1 MQKFKSVEELVNQ
14 LKPEKP
20 VYCIRK
26 NSIKYAVKFFLNK
39 FPGKILYAVKTN
51 PHPEVIKTIIES
63 GVKQFDVASIEE
75 IKNIRTFS
83 NTAKCSFMHTVKS
96 RESIKEAYFNYGVK
110 TFSLDTKDELIKII
124 ESTNNAKDLELFVRV
139 AVSNEHAE
147 IDLSKKFG
155 ALTSEA
161 IGLLRLVKQH
171 AKKIGLSFHVG
182 SQCMHPISYSKGIN
196 EIGNIIKKTK
206 IIPDYINVGGGF
218 PTIYPDLIPQSLDNY
233 FNEINKSLENL
244 KLEKLP
250 EIICEPGRAIV
261 AESGS
266 TIVRVAVSNEH
277 AEIDLSKKF
286 GALTSEAIGLLRLV
300 KQHAKKVGLSFH
312 VGSQCMHPI
321 SYSKGISEIGN
332 IIKKTKII
340 PDYINVGGGFPTIYP
355 DLIPQSLDNYF
366 NEINKSLENLKLEK
380 LPEIICE
387 PGRAIVAESGST
399 VVRVNLRK
407 KQKLYINDGT
417 YGTLFDAGTPNIVF
431 PSRMIKENSN
441 KIISKKL
448 TAFDFFGPTCDSMD
462 YMKGPF
468 LLPNNIKENDYV
480 ELGQLG
486 AYGLTFRTQFNG
498 YYSNE
503 IYEVEDNPIMTMYD
517 KDINKANM
525 VA

>member
-1 MQKFKSVEELVNQ
+1 MQKFKSVEQIVNQ

-20 VYCIRK
+20 IYCIRK
-26 NSIKYAVKFFLNK
+26 NSIRSAVKYFNK
-39 FPGKILYAVKTN
+39 NFPGKILYAVKTN
-51 PHPEVIKTIIES
+51 PNPMVIKTIIDS
-63 GVKQFDVASIEE
+63 GVEQFDVASIEE
-75 IKNIRTFS
+75 IKSIRSFS
-83 NTAKCSFMHTVKS
+83 KTAKCSYMHTVKS
-96 RESIKEAYFNYGVK
+96 RESIKEAYFKYDVK

-124 ESTNNAKDLELFVRV
+124 ESTDNANDLELFIRV

-155 ALTSEA
+155 AQSSEA
-161 IGLLRLVKQH
+161 VGLLRLAKQH

-206 IIPDYINVGGGF
+206 ILPDYINVGGGF
-218 PTIYPDLIPQSLDNY
+218 PTIYPDLIPQSMDNY
-233 FNEINKSLENL
+233 FNEIKKSLENL
-244 KLEKLP
+244 KLKRLP
-250 EIICEPGRAIV
+250 EIICEPGRALV

-266 TIVRVAVSNEH
+266 TI
-277 AEIDLSKKF
+277 
-286 GALTSEAIGLLRLV
+286 
-300 KQHAKKVGLSFH
+300 
-312 VGSQCMHPI
+312 
-321 SYSKGISEIGN
+321 
-332 IIKKTKII
+332 
-340 PDYINVGGGFPTIYP
+340 
-355 DLIPQSLDNYF
+355 
-366 NEINKSLENLKLEK
+366 
-380 LPEIICE
+380 
-387 PGRAIVAESGST
+387 
-399 VVRVNLRK
+399 VRVNLRK

-431 PSRMIKENSN
+431 PSKMIKENSN

-468 LLPNNIKENDYV
+468 LLPNNIKENDYI

-498 YYSNE
+498 YYSDE
-503 IYEVEDNPIMTMYD
+503 IFEVEDRPIMTMYD
-517 KDINKANM
+517 KEVNKTTL